1 MNIYIIQWGSLKFMT
16 IRLIIEDSLRYPF
29 SDWKKILILGILLL
43 IFSSN
48 ILGYAVT
55 TLFTVFLNISDVGN
69 LIVGD
74 MFFGIAQVLFDLIGI
89 LILFFIFGYY
99 FRIIQ
104 SSLNGAS
111 DLPQF
116 KNWVEMFEDGIKVY
130 VVFIVYLIPIVL
142 FTLISGSLTIF
153 DYPAPISQFTS
164 FLWIFINSVFAN
176 DWIIVLLT
184 LYLFIIIPVSYVAVT
199 NMVNDNGKLS
209 SGFRFRE
216 IFSKITSLGLKRII
230 TFYMAALIP
239 ISLIS
244 YITIVFGTDVTYL
257 PINLIIAPYLSMF
270 IYRLL
275 ALLYISDKESVDAS
289 EIC

>member
-1 MNIYIIQWGSLKFMT
+1 MT

-55 TLFTVFLNISDVGN
+55 MLFTIFLNISDLGN

-104 SSLNGAS
+104 SSLNGDS

-116 KNWVEMFEDGIKVY
+116 RNWVEMFENGIKVY

-164 FLWIFINSVFAN
+164 FLWIFIGSVFAN
-176 DWIIVLLT
+176 DWIIVFLT

-209 SGFRFRE
+209 SAFRFRE
-216 IFSKITSLGLKRII
+216 IFSKITSIGLKRII
-230 TFYMAALIP
+230 TFYMVALIP

-244 YITIVFGTDVTYL
+244 YITIVFGTDITYL

>member
-29 SDWKKILILGILLL
+29 TDWKKILILGILLL

-48 ILGYAVT
+48 ILGYAMT
-55 TLFTVFLNISDVGN
+55 TLFTIFLNISDVGN
-69 LIVGD
+69 FIVGD
-74 MFFGIAQVLFDLIGI
+74 IFFGIAQVLFDLMGI

-116 KNWVEMFEDGIKVY
+116 KNWVEMFENGIKVY

-216 IFSKITSLGLKRII
+216 IFSKITSMGLKRII
-230 TFYMAALIP
+230 TFYMVALIP

-275 ALLYISDKESVDAS
+275 ALLYISDKESVSAS